1 MEKTDTFRIEKMD
14 CPSEERLIRLRFEA
28 LAGIKGLDFDLKAR
42 MLKVTHS
49 MDDSSA
55 ITRLLQEMGL
65 PGQPVRE
72 A

>member
-28 LAGIKGLDFDLKAR
+28 LAGIKALDFDLKAR

-49 MDDSSA
+49 MDSSA
-55 ITRLLQEMGL
+55 ITRLLEEMGV
-65 PGQPVRE
+65 PGQRVRE
-72 A
+72 P